1 MARSEL
7 HCKELFL
14 KLHVE
19 KELQWESAVQQFS
32 SYSGTFSNVVKKL
45 KYYFSQIMTYTNSA
59 KQAIL
64 VFGFI
69 AKFLSAFYWPFIETY
84 NSEINPTVIRDSV
97 AGLTRYNIILWS
109 NWHHQSITYGEFSSI
124 AGLGGVMTPSLMVF
138 EYHPPTI
145 SIISILIT
153 NLLCLLPTTLN
164 HNLPETFEEAA
175 AIQDR
180 VNMFIEQRR
189 KRSSKVGGFKH

>member
-1 MARSEL
+1 
-7 HCKELFL
+7 
-14 KLHVE
+14 
-19 KELQWESAVQQFS
+19 
-32 SYSGTFSNVVKKL
+32 
-45 KYYFSQIMTYTNSA
+45 
-59 KQAIL
+59 
-64 VFGFI
+64 
-69 AKFLSAFYWPFIETY
+69 
-84 NSEINPTVIRDSV
+84 
-97 AGLTRYNIILWS
+97 
-109 NWHHQSITYGEFSSI
+109 
-124 AGLGGVMTPSLMVF
+124 MTPSLMVF

-189 KRSSKVGGFKH
+189 KRSSKGFGFKICRTLLLRDVNQISWPYS